1 MSLNTFLKN
10 YEQTLSAYKIEKKD
24 YNTIDPY
31 NTFKCG
37 FSFNTTSS
45 SIQFLSAFKDTV
57 ANMGFK
63 TDDNTNTEIE
73 YGFEKYVQTTQL
85 PNFSVVNDTAADTI
99 AGSFQTHKLVLV
111 PESPTFVL
119 DILNT
124 SKPILENI
132 FLPWLREIQSPKW
145 VYIDR
150 PYTKATFTIDMNDHN
165 NLTYVFLGCRPT
177 NIASISPSHDL
188 PSSITRQVTFTF
200 DFMYATRK

>member
-10 YEQTLSAYKIEKKD
+10 YEQTLSAYKIDKKD

-31 NTFKCG
+31 NTFKCE
-37 FSFNTTSS
+37 FTFIDKPNFVS
-45 SIQFLSAFKDTV
+45 
-57 ANMGFK
+57 
-63 TDDNTNTEIE
+63 EINE
-73 YGFEKYVQTTQL
+73 YAKNEKGTALLNFEKYVQATQL
-85 PNFSVVNDTAADTI
+85 PNFSILNDTAADTI

-132 FLPWLREIQSPKW
+132 FLPWLREIQSPQW
-145 VYIDR
+145 VYDNR

-177 NIASISPSHDL
+177 NITSISPSHDL

-200 DFMYATRK
+200 DFMYAIRK